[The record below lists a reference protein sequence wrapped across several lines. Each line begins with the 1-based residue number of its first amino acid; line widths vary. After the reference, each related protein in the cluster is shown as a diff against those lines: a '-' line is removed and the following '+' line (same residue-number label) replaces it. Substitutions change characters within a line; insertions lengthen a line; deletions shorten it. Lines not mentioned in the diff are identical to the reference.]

1 MNAQSAAADVDQESS
16 DAAWTLARQACVA
29 AGVSV
34 HEIRDAPGCRTVLD
48 LLNNIWG
55 ASQPEVLDLGFMVA
69 LAHAGNL
76 VVRADIDGI
85 PVGGAVGFNGPP
97 HSPFHSHIVG
107 VTPHVHGR
115 GVGKAIKLYQR
126 AWCLERGLD
135 TMSWTYDPLV
145 GRNAYFNL
153 VRLGATATA
162 YHPDFYGAMR
172 DSINAGQRSDRM
184 VINWDLTRLPGTETA
199 AADLASAAQVIAGA
213 ARAPAYL
220 PDAAAIA
227 TTVLLAVPRDIEQVR
242 VEDPAS
248 AQAWRTATRAAFT
261 DLLGRGWAV
270 TGFTRDGSYVLHQ
283 HQRREKN

>member
-1 MNAQSAAADVDQESS
+1 MNAQSATAGVEQEPS
-16 DAAWTLARQACVA
+16 DEAWTLARQACVA

-34 HEIRDAPGCRTVLD
+34 HEVRDAPGCRTVLD
-48 LLNNIWG
+48 LLNSIWG
-55 ASQPEVLDLGFMVA
+55 SSQPEVLDLGFMVA

-76 VVRADIDGI
+76 VLRADVDGV

-107 VTPHVHGR
+107 VTSNAHGR

-153 VRLGATATA
+153 VRLGARATT

-172 DSINAGQRSDRM
+172 DAINAGHGSDRM
-184 VINWDLTRLPGTETA
+184 VINWDLTRPPGAPAGAVDLAAIPQVIESVGRTPAYTPEATA
-199 AADLASAAQVIAGA
+199 A
-213 ARAPAYL
+213 
-220 PDAAAIA
+220 A
-227 TTVLLAVPRDIEQVR
+227 TTVLLAVPRDIERLR
-242 VEDPAS
+242 VEDAPS

-261 DLLGRGWAV
+261 DLLERGWAV
-270 TGFTRDGSYVLHQ
+270 TGFTRDGSYVLHRNQ
-283 HQRREKN
+283 MREKN